1 MKEQQVRLFAI
12 MLFAISTNGIA
23 GEETD
28 ISMVQ
33 ADESSYVFKPVA
45 VSPSP
50 YGEFYHGRFLF
61 INKGK
66 LPVRVSGF
74 DEPVEGKFE
83 PRFLRY
89 QILKEGVW
97 EALPIGYCATG
108 AMDFAIK
115 PGQEYEFHDLLTS
128 FPEQDTP
135 LTGRI
140 GFDVPTK
147 VVGRWE
153 QYWSQSFVL
162 DWTKDRKSGAF
173 ASAKKEHDKKLR
185 TMFSG
190 VGFKEE
196 VVAGEDFC
204 LGIIDT
210 MLRQTPTK
218 ASGDAFKPFSGKLEG
233 TPVLE
238 LDGKIRIDFSG
249 VERKGSESLYRG
261 TFLLD
266 PRKFNTKWFREA
278 AKRHV
283 TAGRYGNG
291 VEMIL
296 DDGSWWDSP
305 LYLRIEYA
313 PDKNQ
318 KIPSDE
324 DAKTLMTEML
334 KILASDLKE

>member
-1 MKEQQVRLFAI
+1 MLLALSAI
-12 MLFAISTNGIA
+12 EVA
-23 GEETD
+23 GEETEVS
-28 ISMVQ
+28 IVP
-33 ADESSYVFKPVA
+33 ADENSYVFKPVA
-45 VSPSP
+45 INPSP

-61 INKGK
+61 INKGT
-66 LPVRVSGF
+66 LPVKVSGF
-74 DEPVEGKFE
+74 DEPFEGKFQ

-89 QILKEGVW
+89 QILKEGAW
-97 EALPIGYCATG
+97 EEIRIGYCGTG
-108 AMDFAIK
+108 AMDFAMK
-115 PGQEYEFHDLLTS
+115 PGQEYEFHDLMDS
-128 FPEQDTP
+128 FPERNTP

-140 GFDVPTK
+140 GFDVPTD

-153 QYWSQSFVL
+153 QYWSKSFVL

-173 ASAKKEHDKKLR
+173 ATAKKEHVKKLR
-185 TMFSG
+185 TMFSAM
-190 VGFKEE
+190 GFKED

-204 LGIIDT
+204 LGIIES
-210 MLRQTPTK
+210 MLRQTSTK
-218 ASGDAFKPFSGKLEG
+218 ANGGVFKPFSGKLEG
-233 TPVLE
+233 APLLE

-249 VERKGSESLYRG
+249 VKKQGSESLYSG
-261 TFLLD
+261 KFLLD
-266 PRKFNTKWFREA
+266 TRKFNPKWFREA

-283 TAGRYGNG
+283 TAGRYGKG

-318 KIPSDE
+318 KNPSDE

-334 KILASDLKE
+334 KVLASKLQE

>member
-1 MKEQQVRLFAI
+1 
-12 MLFAISTNGIA
+12 MLLAMSTSGIA
-23 GEETD
+23 GEETE

-33 ADESSYVFKPVA
+33 ADENSYVFKPVA
-45 VSPSP
+45 VNPSP
-50 YGEFYHGRFLF
+50 YGEFFHGRFLF
-61 INKGK
+61 INKGTS
-66 LPVRVSGF
+66 PVMVSGF

-97 EALPIGYCATG
+97 KTLPIGYCGTG

-147 VVGRWE
+147 VVGRSE

-173 ASAKKEHDKKLR
+173 AAAKNEHDKKLR
-185 TMFSG
+185 TLFSG

-196 VVAGEDFC
+196 VVAREDFF
-204 LGIIDT
+204 LGFIES
-210 MLRQTPTK
+210 MLRQ
-218 ASGDAFKPFSGKLEG
+218 ASTQAGGGVFKPFSGKLEG

-238 LDGKIRIDFSG
+238 LDGKIRIDFSSI
-249 VERKGSESLYRG
+249 ERQDSESLYSG
-261 TFLLD
+261 TFLLS
-266 PRKFNTKWFREA
+266 PRKFNPKWFREA

-296 DDGSWWDSP
+296 DDGSWWNSP
-305 LYLRIEYA
+305 LYLRLEYA
-313 PDKNQ
+313 PSKNQ
-318 KIPSDE
+318 KIPSGE
-324 DAKTLMTEML
+324 DAKTWMSEML
-334 KILASDLKE
+334 KVLASDLKE